1 VGGSHPL
8 GKGWGFDIEDPSNS
22 LIHNKKNSQ
31 KIFCLKFVCIF
42 VSRQDSDNLSIAFF
56 VFHRVNFLQKDLGF
70 YPDLFVYCGQKRVM
84 KKLTSTR
91 SFKFFLVLFTLAFN
105 ILFNFVPL
113 GGYGTGLQAIYNE
126 SPFMGIVLVC
136 ILLYAL
142 GGSLY
147 FFIKNV

>member
-1 VGGSHPL
+1 MFVYLFKQGSGTIP
-8 GKGWGFDIEDPSNS
+8 F
-22 LIHNKKNSQ
+22 
-31 KIFCLKFVCIF
+31 F
-42 VSRQDSDNLSIAFF
+42 SIAIF
-56 VFHRVNFLQKDLGF
+56 VFHRVNFLQKDLGC
-70 YPDLFVYCGQKRVM
+70 YPDLFVYCGQKRIM

-91 SFKFFLVLFTLAFN
+91 GFKFFLVLFALAFN

-113 GGYGTGLQAIYNE
+113 GGTTGLQAIYSE
-126 SPFMGIVLVC
+126 SPFMAIMLVC